1 MPSFLA
7 REDLPPVEL
16 PLHCSPHE
24 VVAPREKTA
33 FLSLSLKTKIDQ
45 FCLEEEGEAQ
55 EEPVKISDLE
65 GELDRS
71 SIVHSPRLIV
81 ALVDSSFKEEEEM
94 ALTREVEVPR
104 EETASSR
111 LSLETEIDQFRLEE
125 ERGAK
130 RACEDLKLKG

>member
-1 MPSFLA
+1 M
-7 REDLPPVEL
+7 
-16 PLHCSPHE
+16 
-24 VVAPREKTA
+24 
-33 FLSLSLKTKIDQ
+33 
-45 FCLEEEGEAQ
+45 Q

-65 GELDRS
+65 GELERS

-81 ALVDSSFKEEEEM
+81 SLVDSSSEKEEET
-94 ALTREVEVPR
+94 ALTREVEAPR

-125 ERGAK
+125 EGGAK

>member
-7 REDLPPVEL
+7 REDLPLVEL

-55 EEPVKISDLE
+55 EEPVKISGLE

-81 ALVDSSFKEEEEM
+81 ALVDNSSKEEEEM
-94 ALTREVEVPR
+94 ALTREVEAPR
-104 EETASSR
+104 EKR
-111 LSLETEIDQFRLEE
+111 PH
-125 ERGAK
+125 
-130 RACEDLKLKG
+130 RACHLRLR